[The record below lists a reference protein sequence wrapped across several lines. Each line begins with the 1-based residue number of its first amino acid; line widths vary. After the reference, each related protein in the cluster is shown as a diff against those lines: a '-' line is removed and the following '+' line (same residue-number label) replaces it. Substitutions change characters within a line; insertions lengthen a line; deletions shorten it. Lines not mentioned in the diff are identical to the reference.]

1 MTLTVFDYLILT
13 GIEFSDFIFPFL
25 LVSIDT
31 IYRTLKTSFNYV
43 STHLEARQKYIPLRA
58 VFSAIFSV
66 FREMWSNTFFR
77 VC

>member
-43 STHLEARQKYIPLRA
+43 STQFISKQ
-58 VFSAIFSV
+58 VK
-66 FREMWSNTFFR
+66 
-77 VC
+77 